1 MKSYQAVFI
10 ATAFIIG
17 GGFAAQAAHKDVKH
31 CATDYKKILPS
42 MGT

>member
-17 GGFAAQAAHKDVKH
+17 GGFAARAAHKDVKH
-31 CATDYKKILPS
+31 CATDYKILPS